1 IRLGGFLVSPAEIE
15 DAMKRISGVADAQVV
30 GIELDGQMRCAAFVI
45 PAAGTAPSEAD
56 VRAGAAAIMAG
67 FKVPVRVWVLEGF
80 PVTQS
85 GNGTKV
91 QRNKRREMEIGR
103 LRPPHVSSWRC

>member
-1 IRLGGFLVSPAEIE
+1 MSRH
-15 DAMKRISGVADAQVV
+15 
-30 GIELDGQMRCAAFVI
+30 ELDGQMRCAAFVI

-67 FKVPVRVWVLEGF
+67 FKVPVRVWFLEAF

-85 GNGTKV
+85 ANGTKI
-91 QRNKRREMEIGR
+91 QRNKLREMAIER
-103 LRPPHVSSWRC
+103 TRPPHAA